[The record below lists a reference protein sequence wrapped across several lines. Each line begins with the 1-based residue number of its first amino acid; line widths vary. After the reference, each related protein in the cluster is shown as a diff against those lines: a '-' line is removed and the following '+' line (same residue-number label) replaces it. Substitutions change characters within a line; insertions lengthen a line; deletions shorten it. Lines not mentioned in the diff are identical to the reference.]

1 MKHCPSCNRTYDDSQ
16 AFCSTDATPL
26 VSEAASS
33 DPEATIA
40 APPASDIPPTQV
52 ATTAQ
57 TPSSQQPYQQQWTP
71 PQQQQWGAPPASR
84 NTNKIIILAVI
95 GLVIAVGVGLGVY
108 FLTRSSS
115 TSGTSSSNGSSTST
129 ASKRFVGTWAE
140 EGRANNKG
148 ARFTEDGKIMVPHPP
163 VNTMSA
169 TPSGNDE
176 EQTGT
181 YTVNGDKA
189 TIYVH
194 EETVTGTLESDNRMR
209 LEGRAGTIYLIRK

>member
-1 MKHCPSCNRTYDDSQ
+1 MKRCPSCNRTYDDSQ

-26 VSEAASS
+26 VSEAATAS

-40 APPASDIPPTQV
+40 APLASDIPPTQV

-57 TPSSQQPYQQQWTP
+57 TPGYQQPYQQQWTP

-84 NTNKIIILAVI
+84 KTNKIIILAVVGLVVAVGI
-95 GLVIAVGVGLGVY
+95 GLTIY
-108 FLTRSSS
+108 FLSSSS
-115 TSGTSSSNGSSTST
+115 T
-129 ASKRFVGTWAE
+129 AAKRFVGTWAE
-140 EGRANNKG
+140 ENKPNDKG
-148 ARFTEDGKIMVPHPP
+148 ARFTEDGKIMAPHPP

-176 EQTGT
+176 EQAGT

-189 TIYVH
+189 TINVRG
-194 EETVTGTLESDNRMR
+194 TTLTGTLESDNRMR
-209 LEGRAGTIYLIRK
+209 IEGGPKTGYLVRK

>member
-1 MKHCPSCNRTYDDSQ
+1 MKRCPSCNRTFDDTQ
-16 AFCSTDATPL
+16 NFCLEDATPL
-26 VSEAASS
+26 ISEASS
-33 DPEATIA
+33 YDPAKTMLATGPGA
-40 APPASDIPPTQV
+40 MDNPQPP
-52 ATTAQ
+52 Q
-57 TPSSQQPYQQQWTP
+57 TPSAGAPPSYQQPYQQQWTP
-71 PQQQQWGAPPASR
+71 QQQWGAPPASR
-84 NTNKIIILAVI
+84 KTNKIIILAVVGLVVAVGI
-95 GLVIAVGVGLGVY
+95 GLTIY
-108 FLTRSSS
+108 FLSSSS
-115 TSGTSSSNGSSTST
+115 T
-129 ASKRFVGTWAE
+129 AAKRFVGTWAE
-140 EGRANNKG
+140 EGRANDKG

>member
-26 VSEAASS
+26 VSEAAAS

-57 TPSSQQPYQQQWTP
+57 TPGYQQPYQQQWTP

-84 NTNKIIILAVI
+84 NTNKIILLAVI

-115 TSGTSSSNGSSTST
+115 TSGTSSSNGSSTLT
-129 ASKRFVGTWAE
+129 PSKSFVGTWAE
-140 EGRANNKG
+140 EGRANDQG
-148 ARFTEDGKIMVPHPP
+148 ARFTEDGKIMDFSPR
-163 VNTMSA
+163 
-169 TPSGNDE
+169 GE
-176 EQTGT
+176 EQVGT
-181 YTVNGDKA
+181 YTVNDDKA
-189 TIYVH
+189 IINIRGEKTL
-194 EETVTGTLESDNRMR
+194 TGTLESDSRMR
-209 LEGRAGTIYLIRK
+209 IEGGPKT